1 MTQDAVEIGL
11 DLVDIQMERQYVKL
25 LMDNIAN
32 NYTVRGLEGAK
43 ALLRIYN
50 ALSNALDTDGA

>member
-1 MTQDAVEIGL
+1 MTQDAVELGL

-32 NYTVRGLEGAK
+32 NYTVRGLEGAT
-43 ALLRIYN
+43 ALLKIYN
-50 ALSNALDTDGA
+50 ALNNALDTDGA

>member
-1 MTQDAVEIGL
+1 MTENV
-11 DLVDIQMERQYVKL
+11 DLVEVLLERQYVKL
-25 LMDNIAN
+25 LMDNIAS